1 MHERGS
7 ITALLI
13 AAGLLGTLMSAQ
25 AQTPK
30 LKIETKHGSPIE
42 ERKKQQMER
51 LAAQY
56 DLKKF
61 TITRHIIIEQG
72 VRPHSS
78 PVLTL
83 NGRFLGND
91 DLALETY
98 IHEQGHW
105 LLMEQRYRQHMHA
118 LYDDLRLAFSGLPTD
133 FPRGSGDERDT
144 YLHLAVI
151 LLEWQGMEEVVGAER
166 ARQGMELMKSDHYT
180 AIYPAVLEHRKEL
193 ESILHRYGVRW

>member
-1 MHERGS
+1 M
-7 ITALLI
+7 I
-13 AAGLLGTLMSAQ
+13 AAGLLGTLVSAQ

-42 ERKKQQMER
+42 ERKKQQLER

-61 TITRHIIIEQG
+61 TITRHIVIEQG

-83 NGRFLGND
+83 NPRSLDND

-105 LLMEQRYRQHMHA
+105 LLMERHGKHMKD
-118 LYDDLRLAFSGLPTD
+118 LYDDLRRAVPGLPTD
-133 FPRGSGDERDT
+133 FPRGSGEERDT

-180 AIYPAVLEHRKEL
+180 AIYPAVLEHRAEL
-193 ESILHRYGVRW
+193 ERILRRYGVRW

>member
-1 MHERGS
+1 MPVA
-7 ITALLI
+7 ALLL
-13 AAGLLGTLMSAQ
+13 AAMLPAQ

-30 LKIETKHGSPIE
+30 LKIETKHGSPVE

-61 TITRHIIIEQG
+61 TITRHIVIEDG
-72 VRPHSS
+72 VRPHSA

-83 NGRFLGND
+83 NPRFLDND

-118 LYDDLRLAFSGLPTD
+118 LYDNLRLAFRGLPTD
-133 FPRGSGDERDT
+133 YPRGSGDERDT

-180 AIYPAVLEHRKEL
+180 AIYPAVLEHRAEL
-193 ESILHRYGVRW
+193 EGILRRYGIRW